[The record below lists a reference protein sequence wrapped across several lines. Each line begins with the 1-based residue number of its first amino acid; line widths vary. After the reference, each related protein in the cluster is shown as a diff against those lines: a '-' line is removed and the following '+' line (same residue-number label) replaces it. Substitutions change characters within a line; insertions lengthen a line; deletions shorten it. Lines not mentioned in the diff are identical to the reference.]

1 VTDLQARL
9 REDLA
14 TAMGARDR
22 STVRL
27 LRTVLSAIANAEA
40 QPVEGPTRKSP
51 LSSGPIAG
59 ATTGVGA
66 TEVGRRDLGDDEVRA
81 IVRAERD
88 EGITAAD
95 DLARR
100 GLAATAADLV
110 TEASL
115 LDRYLT

>member
-9 REDLA
+9 RDDLA
-14 TAMGARDR
+14 AAMRAQDR

-40 QPVEGPTRKSP
+40 QPVEGATRTSR

-66 TEVGRRDLGDDEVRA
+66 TEVGRRDLGEDEVRA
-81 IVRAERD
+81 IVRAERG
-88 EGITAAD
+88 ERITAAD
-95 DLARR
+95 DLAGR
-100 GLAATAADLV
+100 GLAAAAADLV
-110 TEASL
+110 TEATL